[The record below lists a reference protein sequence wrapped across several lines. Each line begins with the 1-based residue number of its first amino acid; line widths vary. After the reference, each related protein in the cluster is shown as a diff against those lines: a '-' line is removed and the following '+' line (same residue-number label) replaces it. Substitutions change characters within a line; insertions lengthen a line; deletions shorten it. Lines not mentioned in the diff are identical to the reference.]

1 MQEAGMTLKVPSFD
15 DLMQPTLDALRALG
29 GNPSVASY
37 TCGVCGFVYNE
48 RGVRRRG
55 RLRAEE

>member
-1 MQEAGMTLKVPSFD
+1 MTLKVPSFD